1 MLHEVRSRRRCRAG
15 EGALG
20 SRGHDTLPSPAGAS
34 RRPRA
39 WVTGRLRPGVSP
51 FLWLTPD
58 EWQAIRVSL
67 VVATRS
73 VAFGLPLAVLA
84 AYALARGRF
93 AGRTVFDA
101 LVHLPLVMP
110 PVVVGWGLLLLFG
123 VRGPLGSLLQDWFG
137 VRLVFTTAGASLA
150 TAVMAF
156 PLMVRAIRL
165 SLEGVDPG
173 LEAAARTLGAGPVD
187 RFVTVTLPLMAPGIL
202 AGGIV
207 AFAAGLGEFGA
218 VITFASNIPGETQTL
233 PLAIYAAT
241 QVPGGEATAAK
252 LSAVSFAL
260 AIAGLLLSELIARRM
275 RRLLGM

>member
-1 MLHEVRSRRRCRAG
+1 MNPLA
-15 EGALG
+15 
-20 SRGHDTLPSPAGAS
+20 
-34 RRPRA
+34 
-39 WVTGRLRPGVSP
+39 
-51 FLWLTPD
+51 WLTPD
-58 EWQAIRVSL
+58 EWQAIRISL

-84 AYALARGRF
+84 AYALVRGRF
-93 AGRTVFDA
+93 VGRALLDA
-101 LVHLPLVMP
+101 AVHLPLVMP

-123 VRGPLGSLLQDWFG
+123 VRGPLGSLLLDWFG
-137 VRLVFTTAGASLA
+137 VRLVFTTGGAALA

-165 SLEGVDPG
+165 SLEGIDPG
-173 LEAAARTLGAGPVD
+173 LEAAARTLGAGPLD
-187 RFVTVTLPLMAPGIL
+187 RFVTITLPLMAPGIL
-202 AGGIV
+202 AGGVV

-252 LSAVSFAL
+252 LSAVSFTL
-260 AIAGLLLSELIARRM
+260 AVAGLLLSEVIARRM

>member
-1 MLHEVRSRRRCRAG
+1 MNPLS
-15 EGALG
+15 
-20 SRGHDTLPSPAGAS
+20 
-34 RRPRA
+34 
-39 WVTGRLRPGVSP
+39 
-51 FLWLTPD
+51 WLTPD
-58 EWQAIRVSL
+58 EWQAIRISL
-67 VVATRS
+67 AVASRS

-93 AGRTVFDA
+93 AGRTVLDA
-101 LVHLPLVMP
+101 AVHLPLVMP

-123 VRGPLGSLLQDWFG
+123 VRGPLGSLLLDWFG
-137 VRLVFTTAGASLA
+137 VRLVFTTGGAALA

-156 PLMVRAIRL
+156 PLMVRAMRL
-165 SLEGVDPG
+165 SLEGIDPG

-202 AGGIV
+202 AGGVV

-252 LSAVSFAL
+252 LSAVSFTL
-260 AIAGLLLSELIARRM
+260 AIAGLLLSELIARHM

>member
-1 MLHEVRSRRRCRAG
+1 MNA
-15 EGALG
+15 A
-20 SRGHDTLPSPAGAS
+20 A
-34 RRPRA
+34 
-39 WVTGRLRPGVSP
+39 
-51 FLWLTPD
+51 WLTPD

-67 VVATRS
+67 AVASRS

-93 AGRTVFDA
+93 AGRAVLDA

-137 VRLVFTTAGASLA
+137 VRLVFTTGGAALA

-156 PLMVRAIRL
+156 PLMVRAMRL
-165 SLEGVDPG
+165 SLEGIDPG

-187 RFVTVTLPLMAPGIL
+187 RFFTVTLPLMAPGIL
-202 AGGIV
+202 AGAVV

-252 LSAVSFAL
+252 LSAVSFTL
-260 AIAGLLLSELIARRM
+260 AIAGLLLSELIARHM